1 MRSRE
6 CVLAANILNGTK
18 RRCKNSALRVE
29 VLASTFDAKSLKGN
43 LRMPSTRITTGG
55 WARGSEQKIIEA
67 VQSALLSAL
76 KIPEYDR
83 DVVLDISD
91 AAARIVPTGR
101 SEHYTRIEVVM
112 FSGRSLEAKRALYP
126 LYKGLVTNL
135 SGLGVPAT
143 EIKITLLE
151 VPAENW
157 GIRGGYPA
165 SEIDLGFKV
174 DV

>member
-1 MRSRE
+1 
-6 CVLAANILNGTK
+6 
-18 RRCKNSALRVE
+18 
-29 VLASTFDAKSLKGN
+29 
-43 LRMPSTRITTGG
+43 MPSTRITTGM

-76 KIPEYDR
+76 KIPDYDR
-83 DVVLDISD
+83 DVVLDIYD
-91 AAARIVPTGR
+91 AVARIVPAGR

-112 FSGRSLEAKRALYP
+112 FSGRSLEAKRALY
-126 LYKGLVTNL
+126 KALVTNL
-135 SGLGVPAT
+135 SALGVLAT
-143 EIKITLLE
+143 EIKIILLE

-157 GIRGGYPA
+157 GLRGGYPA